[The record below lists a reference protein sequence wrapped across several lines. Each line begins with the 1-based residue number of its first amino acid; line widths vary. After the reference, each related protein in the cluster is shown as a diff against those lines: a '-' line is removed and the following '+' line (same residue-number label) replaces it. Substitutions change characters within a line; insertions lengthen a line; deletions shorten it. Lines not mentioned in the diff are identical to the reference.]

1 MKNFTA
7 GERRGLIALIA
18 LLALIVLGKL
28 MLDGRFSAAERPPE
42 RADVMIETS
51 PSNDSMSAQKASESL
66 KFDSLEVKLRPKRKS
81 AKSTSQQNKSSQSLP
96 QRSPLDEP
104 VN

>member
-7 GERRGLIALIA
+7 GERRGLIALIV

-28 MLDGRFSAAERPPE
+28 MLDGRFSASERPSE
-42 RADVMIETS
+42 RAGVMIETL
-51 PSNDSMSAQKASESL
+51 PRNDSVSVQKASESC
-66 KFDSLEVKLRPKRKS
+66 KSDSLGLKSRPKRKS
-81 AKSTSQQNKSSQSLP
+81 VRSTSRQNKSSQSLP
-96 QRSPLDEP
+96 QRNPLDEP

>member
-28 MLDGRFSAAERPPE
+28 MLDGRFSASERPSE
-42 RADVMIETS
+42 RAGIMIETF
-51 PSNDSMSAQKASESL
+51 PCNDSASAQKASESH
-66 KFDSLEVKLRPKRKS
+66 KSDSLEVKSSRKRKS
-81 AKSTSQQNKSSQSLP
+81 AKSASRQNKSSHPLP
-96 QRSPLDEP
+96 QRNPLDEP

>member
-28 MLDGRFSAAERPPE
+28 ILDGRFSASESPSE
-42 RADVMIETS
+42 RAGVMIETS
-51 PSNDSMSAQKASESL
+51 PCNDSVSAQKASENHKS
-66 KFDSLEVKLRPKRKS
+66 DSLEEKSRRKRKS
-81 AKSTSQQNKSSQSLP
+81 AKSASRESKSSQPLP

>member
-28 MLDGRFSAAERPPE
+28 MLDGRFSASERPSE
-42 RADVMIETS
+42 RAGVMIEIS
-51 PSNDSMSAQKASESL
+51 PRNDSMSAQKASESH
-66 KFDSLEVKLRPKRKS
+66 KSDSLEVKSRRKRKS
-81 AKSTSQQNKSSQSLP
+81 AKSASRQNNSSQHLP